1 MGAHIRENQ
10 FPVTTG
16 PRNFCFDLNK
26 DVNISL
32 KHQIY
37 SIVKFKE
44 HLAEDTIKNMVSQI
58 LFKYKHGN
66 DIYEHGKQ

>member
-16 PRNFCFDLNK
+16 PRNFCFDLSK
-26 DVNISL
+26 DVDISL